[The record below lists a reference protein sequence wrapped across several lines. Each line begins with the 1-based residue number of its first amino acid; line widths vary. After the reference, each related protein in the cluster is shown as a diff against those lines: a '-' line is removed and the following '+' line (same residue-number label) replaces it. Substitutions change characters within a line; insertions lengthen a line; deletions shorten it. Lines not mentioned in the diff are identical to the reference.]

1 MEIKRIG
8 GVISTYNSNTAK
20 VQAAKSAGAA
30 ASAKNT
36 DRVEFGF
43 ESALNAAKAD
53 IAAEVRADAS
63 PRDLLDAKN
72 AAEQGVESSAVA
84 AAMFIGFMG

>member
-1 MEIKRIG
+1 MEIKSIG
-8 GVISTYNSNTAK
+8 GVISTYKSKTTK
-20 VQAAKSAGAA
+20 VQASSSTSAA

-43 ESALNAAKAD
+43 ESALNTAKAE

-63 PRDLLDAKN
+63 PRELLDAKN
-72 AAEQGVESSAVA
+72 AAEQGVESSAIA
-84 AAMFIGFMG
+84 TMMIMG